1 MLNREQLQELAHF
14 KLLVRK
20 YTGVSIR
27 IDALIHQPEYQQ
39 QMFDLAEEQED
50 EELLLLSLMLRD
62 RLGLLDEL
70 AEPERLPLP
79 NTSGSVLST
88 DSASDFSS
96 QAVQEESRRLIP
108 RSRSTSKPPE
118 ERYIMSLR

>member
-70 AEPERLPLP
+70 AEPERLPP